1 MTLKTDYGYGVSTIS
16 QLCRVGKC
24 YWLYRVGKCYWLY
37 RVGKCYWLYRV
48 GKCYWL
54 YRVGKCYWLYRVG
67 KCYWWRKTEYPEKTT
82 DLSRVTDKFYRI
94 LLYGVHVAM
103 RLAYDGPDI
112 GNE

>member
-1 MTLKTDYGYGVSTIS
+1 MTLKTNYGYGVSTIS
-16 QLCRVGKC
+16 Q
-24 YWLYRVGKCYWLY
+24 
-37 RVGKCYWLYRV
+37 
-48 GKCYWL
+48 
-54 YRVGKCYWLYRVG
+54 LYRVG

-103 RLAYDGPDI
+103 RLACDGPDI